1 MFTPKEFLQLKE
13 HQINDVTLKFATGLK
28 KDGQFGSYFL
38 YSVIHEGREKLLK
51 VTDRL
56 EKQFR
61 KHDVKAGYIISLLKE
76 TIVPKNGEPF
86 TVINVI
92 ECKNA
97 PPPAE
102 KKETLP
108 QKVED
113 ASQQSHSSE
122 GFAGD
127 TLTMY
132 QSLLDALEIT
142 KTIGGVEWRNTD
154 IEKIGVCLFLSRT
167 GQLSVNQ
174 VIANG
179 NDQKEKRVEAKPNLA
194 TANKHK
200 QFVPVAE
207 EVVTEKD
214 DLPF

>member
-1 MFTPKEFLQLKE
+1 MFTPKEFVQLKE
-13 HQINDVTLKFATGLK
+13 HQIADVILKFANGLK

-61 KHDVKAGYIISLLKE
+61 KHDVKAGQVVSLLKE

-97 PPPAE
+97 PLAE
-102 KKETLP
+102 KKEILP
-108 QKVED
+108 QIAED
-113 ASQQSHSSE
+113 TPQQSHTPE
-122 GFAGD
+122 GFSGD

-132 QSLLDALEIT
+132 QSLLDALDIT

-154 IEKIGVCLFLSRT
+154 IEKIGVCLFLSRI

-179 NDQKEKRVEAKPNLA
+179 NGQIGKRVEAKTNPVRS
-194 TANKHK
+194 NKHK
-200 QFVPVAE
+200 QFIPE
-207 EVVTEKD
+207 SETVTVEKD

>member
-1 MFTPKEFLQLKE
+1 MFTPKEFVQLKE
-13 HQINDVTLKFATGLK
+13 HQIADVTLTFSTGIK
-28 KDGQFGSYFL
+28 KEGQFGAYFL

-61 KHDVKAGYIISLLKE
+61 KHDVKTGQVVSLLKE

-86 TVINVI
+86 TVINVL

-97 PPPAE
+97 PPVE
-102 KKETLP
+102 KKDILP
-108 QKVED
+108 QIVED
-113 ASQQSHSSE
+113 TPQQSHTTE
-122 GFAGD
+122 GFIGD

-132 QSLLDALEIT
+132 QSLIDALDIT

-154 IEKIGVCLFLSRT
+154 IEKIGVCLFLSCT
-167 GQLSVNQ
+167 GQLSINQ
-174 VIANG
+174 VVANG
-179 NDQKEKRVEAKPNLA
+179 NGHIEKRVEAKPNLVI
-194 TANKHK
+194 TNKHK
-200 QFVPVAE
+200 QFVPVSEA
-207 EVVTEKD
+207 VVTEKD

>member
-86 TVINVI
+86 TVINVL

-97 PPPAE
+97 PREE
-102 KKETLP
+102 KKEILP
-108 QKVED
+108 QIVED
-113 ASQQSHSSE
+113 TPQLSHAHD
-122 GFAGD
+122 GFSGD

-132 QSLLDALEIT
+132 QSLIDALDIT

-154 IEKIGVCLFLSRT
+154 IENIGVCLFLSRI
-167 GQLSVNQ
+167 GQLSINQ

-179 NDQKEKRVEAKPNLA
+179 NGQIEKKVEVKPNLA

-200 QFVPVAE
+200 QFIPVSEA
-207 EVVTEKD
+207 VVTEKD